1 MVVSSDGGGGS
12 GVEVER
18 PILTVKVNAKQ
29 LEKTP
34 ASHIRAYMLFWV
46 AFILGA
52 DLGTPFLDVGQ
63 ELQKIVVGQQK
74 ATPPPSFFP
83 FPCPWRVRFV
93 SGRGRVGCLPVGLA
107 RARGVEGGQR

>member
-1 MVVSSDGGGGS
+1 MVVGRGGGGGG
-12 GVEVER
+12 GVEVES
-18 PILTVKVNAKQ
+18 PILTVKVNAKRKQ

-34 ASHIRAYMLFWV
+34 ASHIRAYMLFRV

-74 ATPPPSFFP
+74 AHPPPPFP
-83 FPCPWRVRFV
+83 FPCPWR
-93 SGRGRVGCLPVGLA
+93 A
-107 RARGVEGGQR
+107 RALCFGT

>member
-1 MVVSSDGGGGS
+1 MLVSSGGGGGS

-34 ASHIRAYMLFWV
+34 ASHIRAYMLFRV

-74 ATPPPSFFP
+74 ATPPPPPFFP
-83 FPCPWRVRFV
+83 FPCPWR
-93 SGRGRVGCLPVGLA
+93 A
-107 RARGVEGGQR
+107 RALCFGT